1 MLPPLPRDVLSLCC
15 EHLRPY
21 DIIRLTV
28 VSTDWVDVARGKAL
42 WTAKLSEVVAAAV
55 HGLAQPRDIEV
66 DTALLARTRDLAW
79 ACAVQRCQ
87 HLATVV
93 HDRTIYFHVL
103 PHVATA
109 AVATLSERRPRL
121 CFVSFAQRAYDT
133 TDFVDDHPG
142 GSYHMQRHHGADA
155 TPIFDAFPH
164 SSYAHE
170 LMRDQ
175 MLRFDAIAAVGR
187 CGAPAFAWHVVPR
200 AWTPARE
207 ARAFVRELCYEVG
220 CGVRVAV
227 RELLQQL
234 VPTRGKPELWALFA
248 ALGAW
253 AVVRVHERWHVG
265 EG

>member
-1 MLPPLPRDVLSLCC
+1 
-15 EHLRPY
+15 
-21 DIIRLTV
+21 
-28 VSTDWVDVARGKAL
+28 
-42 WTAKLSEVVAAAV
+42 
-55 HGLAQPRDIEV
+55 
-66 DTALLARTRDLAW
+66 
-79 ACAVQRCQ
+79 
-87 HLATVV
+87 
-93 HDRTIYFHVL
+93 
-103 PHVATA
+103 
-109 AVATLSERRPRL
+109 
-121 CFVSFAQRAYDT
+121 
-133 TDFVDDHPG
+133 
-142 GSYHMQRHHGADA
+142 MQRHHGADA

>member
-142 GSYHMQRHHGADA
+142 G
-155 TPIFDAFPH
+155 
-164 SSYAHE
+164 
-170 LMRDQ
+170 
-175 MLRFDAIAAVGR
+175 
-187 CGAPAFAWHVVPR
+187 CGAQSHTSGPS
-200 AWTPARE
+200 
-207 ARAFVRELCYEVG
+207 CG
-220 CGVRVAV
+220 CGPLALWPSRQWPSRAVALSAVALSPLPVLRRCPSRASLVYGSCTRLVRVAV
-227 RELLQQL
+227 RITCSATTA
-234 VPTRGKPELWALFA
+234 PTLRPSSTPFHT
-248 ALGAW
+248 
-253 AVVRVHERWHVG
+253 VRTPTS
-265 EG
+265 